1 MLSISVGE
9 AKSRFSELISRA
21 AAGERFLIER
31 RERPVAVLISA
42 PDLERLEWAARIAR
56 RLAHGLGQDAELMRQ
71 IEGEEVHP
79 AMAAF
84 GLWRNEPELDTLSD
98 EILTNRRQQGSRSD
112 SDL

>member
-1 MLSISVGE
+1 MQSISVGE

-42 PDLERLEWAARIAR
+42 PELERLERASRMALRMA
-56 RLAHGLGQDAELMRQ
+56 LALGQDAELLRQ
-71 IEGEEVHP
+71 IEVAEVHP

-84 GLWRNEPELDTLSD
+84 GLWRDAEDLAGLAD
-98 EILTNRRQQGSRSD
+98 EIRAARDAQTPRPEV
-112 SDL
+112 DL